1 MMDVRDHLSWGRPY
15 LGHTSAGRSS
25 APRRRPALQGWPSL
39 GPATICLEYPLKCQ
53 EVFFHNIQEDTC
65 FFYKIN
71 LHSWIVPGHIVEPK
85 IVGKNENNMGLPV
98 VFGEIT
104 VIRGVR
110 TTYLWYL
117 VLLWCWEKPQWQSA
131 TRRGTSIAA
140 QGSSSWEE
148 KDFSFKMWWHGFP
161 T

>member
-1 MMDVRDHLSWGRPY
+1 MSGFTCHEGGPTWGTLRLDVVLLQDDALLRKASHRWGLQRFV
-15 LGHTSAGRSS
+15 LNTLQSVKRFFSITSKKTHVS
-25 APRRRPALQGWPSL
+25 
-39 GPATICLEYPLKCQ
+39 
-53 EVFFHNIQEDTC
+53 D
-65 FFYKIN
+65 

-117 VLLWCWEKPQWQSA
+117 VKQLWY
-131 TRRGTSIAA
+131 
-140 QGSSSWEE
+140 
-148 KDFSFKMWWHGFP
+148 
-161 T
+161 